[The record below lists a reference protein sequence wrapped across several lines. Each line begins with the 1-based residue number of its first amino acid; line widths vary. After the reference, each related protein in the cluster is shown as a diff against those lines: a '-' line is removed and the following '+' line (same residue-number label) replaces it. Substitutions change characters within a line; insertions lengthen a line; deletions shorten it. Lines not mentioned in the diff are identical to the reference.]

1 MESDLMF
8 EFFKRLFSKNKN
20 EIETCNSEI
29 GILDI
34 RNNYIYTIDG
44 NTIAI
49 LRTTLPQFIK
59 YKTEEIYQSG
69 STGEKYSV
77 DTGNV
82 KQSLD
87 FGLPKEIYIDGL
99 NYSEDTTI
107 YNNYWKNFYND
118 QFNVNTKKVTCYVN
132 LYD

>member
-1 MESDLMF
+1 MADLNDGQPCWLYTNSD
-8 EFFKRLFSKNKN
+8 KDTS
-20 EIETCNSEI
+20 
-29 GILDI
+29 
-34 RNNYIYTIDG
+34 G

-59 YKTEEIYQSG
+59 YKTAELWQSG
-69 STGEKYSV
+69 STGELYYV

-99 NYSEDTTI
+99 NYSEDATI
-107 YNNYWKNFYND
+107 YNNYWKKFYND